1 MKKANA
7 LLLSLLLALYG
18 AGAALCAPLDLQA
31 LVDGAAAGD
40 TLVLQAGHYGRA
52 RVDKALTIR
61 GQGIAT
67 QIDGNGSGHVLAL
80 MAAGISVQSVRV
92 TGSGTDIS
100 GKESGIWV
108 DRVADGARIVD
119 VQVDRCG
126 FGIWVDAADEPYIER
141 CRIEGRADAAI
152 VSDLGNGIHLFNV
165 KNGVVLN
172 NYIEKG
178 RDGIYISNSSGC
190 LIAENRIH
198 STRFAIHYMYA
209 HQNRVVDNYTDSSSV
224 GIALMYS
231 KGIQVLDNKVRA
243 SHTHGILLRNLYNSR
258 IEANDAQ
265 SGKDGFFFSGCS
277 FDTLRGNLLMA
288 NDIGIQVSDSPDNVV
303 AGNAFVDNRQQLNYQ
318 NNVSLVWSGN
328 YWSDYVGWDRNGD
341 GIGDKRHYPSD
352 IAAYLVGRF
361 PAVRLVL
368 HSPAML
374 LLQGLETQFPV
385 MRPPGVLEERPL
397 MANPIALAGRR

>member
-7 LLLSLLLALYG
+7 LLLSLLLALCE
-18 AGAALCAPLDLQA
+18 AGSALGAPLDLQA
-31 LVDGAAAGD
+31 LVDRAAAGD
-40 TLVLQAGHYGRA
+40 TLVLQAGLYGRA

-61 GQGIAT
+61 GQGVET

-80 MAAGISVQSVRV
+80 LAAGISVQSLRV

-119 VQVDRCG
+119 VQVDHCG
-126 FGIWVDAADEPYIER
+126 FGIWVDAADEPHIER
-141 CRIEGRADAAI
+141 CRIEGRADALI

-178 RDGIYISNSSGC
+178 RDGIYISNSTGC

-209 HQNRVVDNYTDSSSV
+209 HQNRVIDNYTDSSSV

-277 FDTLRGNLLMA
+277 FDTLRGNLVMA
-288 NDIGIQVSDSPDNVV
+288 NDIGVQVSDSPDNVV
-303 AGNAFVDNRQQLNYQ
+303 AGNAFVDNREQLNYQ

-374 LLQGLETQFPV
+374 LLQGLEAQFPV

-397 MANPIALAGRR
+397 MINPIALVGRR